1 MNNADY
7 IPRPQ
12 AVFNNWQET
21 LVAYLL
27 ANLGRFG
34 LTTDMLDALMALQ
47 AAWRDAWALASN
59 PDKRT
64 KATVQAKN
72 EALAAY
78 KAGIRQF
85 VNERLTYNKKVT
97 NADRDNMGLP
107 IHDTHPT
114 PAPVSQDAPDITIR
128 MPAARRLEILARV
141 LANALRK
148 KPDGGHGWEL
158 RWIISLTQ
166 PTSLDQITHSEF
178 STRSAIVL
186 DFDENQRG
194 QRIWL
199 IARWE
204 NTRGQKGPWTD
215 ILSAIIP

>member
-1 MNNADY
+1 MHTTDY

-47 AAWRDAWALASN
+47 AAWRDAWAAASN
-59 PDKRT
+59 PDTRT

-85 VNERLTYNKKVT
+85 VNE
-97 NADRDNMGLP
+97 
-107 IHDTHPT
+107 H
-114 PAPVSQDAPDITIR
+114 
-128 MPAARRLEILARV
+128 LAY
-141 LANALRK
+141 K
-148 KPDGGHGWEL
+148 M
-158 RWIISLTQ
+158 RWVISLTQ